1 MVTLAQATAERKRCH
16 AAGSR
21 VRYAKWALG
30 ATAALS
36 VELAVV
42 LGLLLAVFA
51 EVQRA
56 HIAKISGLRAAV
68 HALPDD
74 RLVVIVRF
82 ADFLTIA
89 NALEQTSHAVDV
101 FLRLGLF

>member
-1 MVTLAQATAERKRCH
+1 MRHAKR
-16 AAGSR
+16 AIGS
-21 VRYAKWALG
+21 
-30 ATAALS
+30 TAALS

-42 LGLLLAVFA
+42 LGLLLAVSA

-89 NALEQTSHAVDV
+89 DALEQTSHAVDIL
-101 FLRLGLF
+101 FRFGLF